1 MSKFTNPLYNIK
13 IASPCSADW
22 TEMMGDERKRYCG
35 DCKLN
40 VYNLSEMT
48 KTQAEDLI
56 IKSEGNLCV
65 RFYRRADGTI
75 LTQDCPVGWQ
85 KIKQHTRV
93 FAATA
98 FSLIVSLFSGLL
110 FVSIFTKPKELL
122 KKFPTV
128 FLIPTPEMRHT
139 TGVMALPSP
148 TPKKKPTTKA
158 TPENDK
164 SDVTIGRPMIIG
176 GISPGKD

>member
-22 TEMMGDERKRYCG
+22 NEMMGDERKRYCG

-48 KTQAEDLI
+48 KAQAEDLI

-85 KIKQHTRV
+85 AVKRRISKTAAA
-93 FAATA
+93 FA
-98 FSLIVSLFSGLL
+98 SLIFGLL
-110 FVSIFTKPKELL
+110 SGFGLNTFFSESKRNAP
-122 KKFPTV
+122 
-128 FLIPTPEMRHT
+128 T
-139 TGVMALPSP
+139 TGQIAVQNVENNHVVLTPVNDEPEVMGKFAPDMP
-148 TPKKKPTTKA
+148 IA
-158 TPENDK
+158 
-164 SDVTIGRPMIIG
+164 G
-176 GISPGKD
+176 GITNIESVRQEVKQKRRR